1 MLYCTVAQ
9 PAKRPGPAL
18 LAHLQRLPRPQPR
31 PGPANLSSARAR
43 LGLEPARLPP
53 AVDLDRT
60 VVLAFRANKT
70 DTSGLP
76 LKP

>member
-9 PAKRPGPAL
+9 PAKRPGLAL
-18 LAHLQRLPRPQPR
+18 LARLQCLPRPQPR

-53 AVDLDRT
+53 VVDLDRT